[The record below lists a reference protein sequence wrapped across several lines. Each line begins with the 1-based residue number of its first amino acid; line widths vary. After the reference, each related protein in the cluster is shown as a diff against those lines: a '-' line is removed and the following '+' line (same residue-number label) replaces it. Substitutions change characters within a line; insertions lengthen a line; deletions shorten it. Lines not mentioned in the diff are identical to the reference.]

1 MLSWWPW
8 IQWCFYLFAF
18 FFQSSLVKFNDQR
31 PESQRNS
38 ELFFAVFE
46 WRDPYIQ
53 EIKLVGPQKIYSSSL
68 KTNKTLTTCL
78 CDWSFHSQ
86 QLVTAN
92 TWSSIA
98 ILCGVFMALFKAA
111 NFAKL
116 TIQWIIRM
124 RKRYL
129 RNKAKEMTPVTD
141 NWAKVTV
148 SQRNDKH
155 FIKEFCFVI
164 LSQNY
169 MYHHK
174 DVVSLTFW
182 VNISGKLFHF

>member
-1 MLSWWPW
+1 MKSANLV
-8 IQWCFYLFAF
+8 FYLFICAF
-18 FFQSSLVKFNDQR
+18 FSVVTGKIQWPAAWFRKKQSAFLCSVWMARSLHTGNQTGGSSMKSILLPLQK
-31 PESQRNS
+31 Q
-38 ELFFAVFE
+38 
-46 WRDPYIQ
+46 
-53 EIKLVGPQKIYSSSL
+53 IKSSDLYLS
-68 KTNKTLTTCL
+68 
-78 CDWSFHSQ
+78 DRSFHSQ

-124 RKRYL
+124 RKRHL

-141 NWAKVTV
+141 NWVIGTVKVMT
-148 SQRNDKH
+148 S
-155 FIKEFCFVI
+155 ILTMSFVI

-169 MYHHK
+169 VCHHK
-174 DVVSLTFW
+174 DIVPVFGW
-182 VNISGKLFHF
+182 M